1 MHKHTPGPWYV
12 TDNTEPFTD
21 TAIATRTDLT
31 QENYQDHEV
40 LGYSEWIRVKPEDL
54 KLMAAAPDLLEALQE
69 IADSDRYEITCLKD
83 DKPKYT
89 YGKFAEIALQAIA
102 KVTS

>member
-1 MHKHTPGPWYV
+1 MHKHTPGPWRYDGDYIYAKSIEGYV
-12 TDNTEPFTD
+12 ANPNTED
-21 TAIATRTDLT
+21 IQSGRCVSSKDAQAVIDANARL
-31 QENYQDHEV
+31 
-40 LGYSEWIRVKPEDL
+40 I
-54 KLMAAAPDLLEALQE
+54 AAAPDLLEALQE